1 MQKLFFTVLFALV
14 ALAGGVLA
22 QTFTLTQTY
31 PNPTPKLDDR
41 FGNAV
46 AAVGNKILVGAS
58 LDDTLGFTSSGA
70 AYLFGAA
77 SSTPLLTIIS
87 PNPATNALFGAAVAA
102 FGDDLL
108 IGAPGAN
115 KVYLFD
121 GDTGGLLATFSNPE
135 ATANEF
141 GFAIA
146 VAGSNVLIG
155 APAFAVGIA
164 NNVGRAYLFDAGGDS
179 LG

>member
-1 MQKLFFTVLFALV
+1 MQKAFSTVLVALV
-14 ALAGGVLA
+14 ALAGAALA
-22 QTFTLTQTY
+22 QTFTLKQTF

-58 LDDTLGFTSSGA
+58 QDDTLASNSGA
-70 AYLFGAA
+70 AYLFDAA
-77 SSTPLLTIIS
+77 SSTPLLAIIS
-87 PNPATNALFGAAVAA
+87 PNPATDALFGAAVAA

-155 APAFAVGIA
+155 APAFAVGAA
-164 NNVGRAYLFDAGGDS
+164 NNVGRAYLFDAGG
-179 LG
+179 